1 MTVQLNGVTIEL
13 PNNAK
18 VDVSEDGNSVK
29 VSLPEQQV
37 VEKIRLVPS
46 TEPKVVEKIKIVEKP
61 CALLHYPPYCNQ
73 PHYPCNLQH
82 YPSYPI
88 NPWGTWGTT
97 GGTVVKF

>member
-18 VDVSEDGNSVK
+18 VEVSEDGNSVK

-61 CALLHYPPYCNQ
+61 CALLHYPR
-73 PHYPCNLQH
+73 
-82 YPSYPI
+82 S
-88 NPWGTWGTT
+88 NPNHATY
-97 GGTVVKF
+97 KIRSKKQILSNNPKSSE